1 MKKIRGWDTFTKAM
15 FFFMIAIGALELVA
29 FIAIG
34 VVFWDTASV
43 ADKIGMPILSLVS
56 LGFPTLGAWYV
67 YTFATDK
74 L

>member
-1 MKKIRGWDTFTKAM
+1 MKKIRGWDTFTKVM

-56 LGFPTLGAWYV
+56 LGFPALGALYV